1 MSKITY
7 EEYVEA
13 AKMEGFEIEFTEE
26 DFDALS
32 EEQLDELKASTKL
45 SYINKAS
52 RDRTFAGM
60 DFGKANTDDE
70 RKAARDRMRKRGV
83 GISKAAT
90 SLAMKASNYDA
101 GLKKEEKEEDEDE
114 KSEKKEK
121 KHSKKEMS
129 ESAASDTL
137 KPFSKHA
144 DSRTSMM
151 ASVVSV
157 MGGMPKKDLVK
168 WFDQTMSQFGPNKDY
183 GVGDNSAKNKASI
196 AMKAVKEDVAEM
208 FSGEELSEDFKE
220 KASVLFEAAVNARLI
235 SETARL
241 EEEYEEKLNEEIE
254 SVTTELT
261 EKLDVYLD
269 YVAEQWMK
277 ENEVAI
283 ETSLRNE
290 LVDDFMES
298 LKNVFAEHYIDV
310 PQDKLDV
317 LEALS
322 EKVASLEEKLDEMIS
337 ENVELKKISQ
347 EVEASKVFD
356 SVSEGLALTQVDRFR
371 TLAEGIEFDGDM
383 TAYEKK
389 LNIIK
394 EAYFTEKTSSKA
406 ASVLTE
412 TFEEENTEVVSTSPE
427 MKRWAQAISRTVKK

>member
-13 AKMEGFEIEFTEE
+13 SKKLGLEIEFFEE
-26 DFDALS
+26 DFNEFTD
-32 EEQLDELKASTKL
+32 EQLDEVAKTQVGALAM
-45 SYINKAS
+45 AS
-52 RDRTFAGM
+52 RKF
-60 DFGKANTDDE
+60 
-70 RKAARDRMRKRGV
+70 
-83 GISKAAT
+83 
-90 SLAMKASNYDA
+90 
-101 GLKKEEKEEDEDE
+101 LKKMPMKTEAKAEKSEKEDEDEDE
-114 KSEKKEK
+114 KEDKKEK
-121 KHSKKEMS
+121 KHHKKEKEMT

-168 WFDQTMSQFGPNKDY
+168 WFDQTMSQFGPNKNY

-208 FSGEELSEDFKE
+208 FSGEDLSEDFKE

-235 SETARL
+235 SETVRL

-412 TFEEENTEVVSTSPE
+412 TFEEETTEVVSTSPE

>member
-7 EEYVEA
+7 EEYVET
-13 AKMEGFEIEFTEE
+13 AKQEGFEIEFTEE
-26 DFDALS
+26 DFADLS
-32 EEQLDELKASTKL
+32 EEQLDEVTKKLARRAIWKVATETNPKKDRSKLMDLAGKKAHPH
-45 SYINKAS
+45 I
-52 RDRTFAGM
+52 AG
-60 DFGKANTDDE
+60 KP
-70 RKAARDRMRKRGV
+70 KV
-83 GISKAAT
+83 PAT
-90 SLAMKASNYDA
+90 
-101 GLKKEEKEEDEDE
+101 EEFEV
-114 KSEKKEK
+114 
-121 KHSKKEMS
+121 EMA
-129 ESAASDTL
+129 ESAAADTL
-137 KPFSKHA
+137 KPNSKHA

-220 KASVLFEAAVNARLI
+220 KASVLFEAAVNARII

-241 EEEYEEKLNEEIE
+241 EEDYETRLNEEIE
-254 SVTTELT
+254 SVTVELT

-290 LVDDFMES
+290 LVDDFIEG

-322 EKVASLEEKLDEMIS
+322 EKVATLEEKLDEMIS

-347 EVEASKVFD
+347 EVEATKVFD

-371 TLAEGIEFDGDM
+371 TLAEGIDFDGDL
-383 TAYEKK
+383 TAYQKK

-394 EAYFTEKTSSKA
+394 EAYFTEKTASKA
-406 ASVLTE
+406 ATVLTE
-412 TFEEENTEVVSTSPE
+412 TFEGEVSEEVSTTPE

>member
-52 RDRTFAGM
+52 RDRTSAGM

-70 RKAARDRMRKRGV
+70 RKAASDKMRKRGV
-83 GISKAAT
+83 GISRAAT

-168 WFDQTMSQFGPNKDY
+168 WFDQTMSQFGPNKNY

-196 AMKAVKEDVAEM
+196 AMKAVKENEDLMITNRSGIIIRMAVSTMRVIGRATQGVRVIRLDEDDAIADVAVIPY
-208 FSGEELSEDFKE
+208 SP
-220 KASVLFEAAVNARLI
+220 
-235 SETARL
+235 
-241 EEEYEEKLNEEIE
+241 EIE
-254 SVTTELT
+254 S
-261 EKLDVYLD
+261 
-269 YVAEQWMK
+269 AE
-277 ENEVAI
+277 
-283 ETSLRNE
+283 
-290 LVDDFMES
+290 VD
-298 LKNVFAEHYIDV
+298 
-310 PQDKLDV
+310 
-317 LEALS
+317 
-322 EKVASLEEKLDEMIS
+322 
-337 ENVELKKISQ
+337 
-347 EVEASKVFD
+347 
-356 SVSEGLALTQVDRFR
+356 
-371 TLAEGIEFDGDM
+371 
-383 TAYEKK
+383 
-389 LNIIK
+389 
-394 EAYFTEKTSSKA
+394 
-406 ASVLTE
+406 
-412 TFEEENTEVVSTSPE
+412 ENTG
-427 MKRWAQAISRTVKK
+427 ISAENSVDNNDNQDISDGETENPQEL

>member
-13 AKMEGFEIEFTEE
+13 SKKLGLEIEFFEE
-26 DFDALS
+26 DFNEFSD
-32 EEQLDELKASTKL
+32 EQLDEVAKSQVGALAL
-45 SYINKAS
+45 
-52 RDRTFAGM
+52 
-60 DFGKANTDDE
+60 
-70 RKAARDRMRKRGV
+70 AARRAAKSGSPEAEKVKGELD
-83 GISKAAT
+83 KAKTAY
-90 SLAMKASNYDA
+90 AGRAQQAKKPMKTEAKSE
-101 GLKKEEKEEDEDE
+101 KEDEEEDEDKE
-114 KSEKKEK
+114 EKKEK
-121 KHSKKEMS
+121 KHSKKEMA
-129 ESAASDTL
+129 ESAAADTL
-137 KPFSKHA
+137 KPNSKHA

-151 ASVVSV
+151 ASVVAV

-168 WFDQTMSQFGPNKDY
+168 WFDQTMAQFGPNKDY
-183 GVGDNSAKNKASI
+183 GVGDNSAKNKASV

-208 FSGEELSEDFKE
+208 FSGEELSEDFRE
-220 KASVLFEAAVNARLI
+220 KASTLFEAAVNARI
-235 SETARL
+235 IAETTRL
-241 EEEYEEKLNEEIE
+241 EEEYEAKLNEEIE

-269 YVAEQWMK
+269 YVTEQWMK

-290 LVDDFMES
+290 LVDDFIEG

-310 PQDKLDV
+310 PQEKLDV

-322 EKVASLEEKLDEMIS
+322 EKVAALEEKLDEMIS

-371 TLAEGIEFDGDM
+371 TLAEGIDFDGDL

-394 EAYFTEKTSSKA
+394 EAYFTEKTASKA
-406 ASVLTE
+406 ATVLTE
-412 TFEEENTEVVSTSPE
+412 TFEGEVSEEVVTTPE